1 MTSSAMTV
9 QTMHF
14 VLTPEGGIREF
25 SAEQAGL
32 VVAGAGRLPEFAR
45 RRVRYLQVTVQDG
58 EADNELQVQTTGA
71 SIGFDSEGRLTE
83 AGPTRD
89 DDPITRFELD
99 ACVQWALKSRPHL
112 GVTFH

>member
-1 MTSSAMTV
+1 MNAMTV

-45 RRVRYLQVTVQDG
+45 RRVRYLQVTVSDG
-58 EADNELQVQTTGA
+58 EVDNELQVQTTGA
-71 SIGFDSEGRLTE
+71 SIGFDAEGRLTE

-99 ACVQWALKSRPHL
+99 ACVQWALKSRPNL
-112 GVTFH
+112 SVTFH